1 MVRLPKAFAIAALAA
16 VVAAIGVWSIA
27 GAQSQTYKFEAVSEE
42 IPVGERV
49 RIEVRLHDPSGKP
62 VPAGDID
69 IVSTRLDMGPDGM
82 AMMDTP
88 LKPVPADAPDVI
100 VFETKIV
107 MAGRWALTI
116 EAEIDGVP
124 APVKGIVIY
133 TAVEKK
139 ADATPATPAAGERKI
154 RYYRNP
160 MGLPDISPVPK
171 KDSMGMDYIPVY
183 EEDVAAPAGT
193 VRVSPEKTQRAGVRT
208 APVERRDLVRTIRGA
223 GIVTVDEARVALV
236 TARFDGFVERLD
248 VRTTGGTVRAGEPL
262 LTAWIESDALLRKQ
276 ADYLSALARGG
287 RDVERAAQNLR
298 LFGISNAAI
307 AEMARTRAPARVVT
321 FEAPLGGTILE
332 KPSLDGMRFAAG
344 DTLFRIADL
353 SALWVMAEIAE
364 QDLALVRLGQSAQ
377 LSMPAIPGETRE
389 AVVDFVYP
397 DIDMATRSGR
407 VRLIVPNADGRLKLG
422 HFVRVEIGAP
432 VGDEPA
438 LAVPAASV
446 VDDGARQ
453 IVFVARGEGL
463 FEPRD
468 VRLGARAGADV
479 EIREGLAAGEEIVTS
494 GIFLIDAESNLQT
507 ALSAFTAEPVA
518 P

>member
-1 MVRLPKAFAIAALAA
+1 MVRLPKASAIAVFVA
-16 VVAAIGVWSIA
+16 VVAAAGIWSVA
-27 GAQSQTYKFEAVSEE
+27 GAQSQAYKFEALSDE
-42 IPVGERV
+42 ISVGESV
-49 RIEVRLHDPSGKP
+49 RIEARLLDPTGKP
-62 VPAGDID
+62 VPAGNVDL
-69 IVSTRLDMGPDGM
+69 VSTRLDMGPDGM
-82 AMMDTP
+82 ATMDTQ
-88 LKPVPADAPDVI
+88 LKQVPADSADVLA
-100 VFETKIV
+100 FETKIV
-107 MAGRWALTI
+107 MAGRWALSI
-116 EAEIDGVP
+116 EAKVDDVPEPVAGV
-124 APVKGIVIY
+124 VIY
-133 TAVEKK
+133 TAIEKK
-139 ADATPATPAAGERKI
+139 AAASPAATAAGDRKI

-183 EEDVAAPAGT
+183 EDELAGT
-193 VRVSPEKTQRAGVRT
+193 IGTIRVRVEKMQRAGVRT
-208 APVERRDLVRTIRGA
+208 VPVERRNLVRTIRGA
-223 GIVTVDEARVALV
+223 GTVTADEARVALV

-248 VRTTGGTVRAGEPL
+248 VRTTGGTVKEGEPL
-262 LTAWIESDALLRKQ
+262 LEVWIESDELLRKQ
-276 ADYLSALARGG
+276 ADYLSALAHGG

-298 LFGISNAAI
+298 HFGVSSAVI

-321 FEAPLGGTILE
+321 FDAPLGGTILE

-353 SALWVMAEIAE
+353 SSLWVIAEIAE
-364 QDLALVRLGQSAQ
+364 QDLALIRSGQTAQ
-377 LSMPAIPGETRE
+377 LSMPAMPGERRE
-389 AVVDFVYP
+389 AIVDFVYP

-432 VGDEPA
+432 VGDEPV
-438 LAVPAASV
+438 LVVPAASV
-446 VDDGARQ
+446 IDDGARQ
-453 IVFVARGEGL
+453 IVFVARGDGL

-468 VRLGARAGADV
+468 VRLGARAGTDV
-479 EIREGLAAGEEIVTS
+479 EVKGGLAAGEKIVTS